1 MIKKK
6 DGLGIKVPS
15 PEFRISD
22 VEKYVGEGSSTI
34 CVCVCVCGTVYVWH
48 KMVRTLASH
57 SGTDIL

>member
-34 CVCVCVCGTVYVWH
+34 CVCGRH
-48 KMVRTLASH
+48 RTLASH